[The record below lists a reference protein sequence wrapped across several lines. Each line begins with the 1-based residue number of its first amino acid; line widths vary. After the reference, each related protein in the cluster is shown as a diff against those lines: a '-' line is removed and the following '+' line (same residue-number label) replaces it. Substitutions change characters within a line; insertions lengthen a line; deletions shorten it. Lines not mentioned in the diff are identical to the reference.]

1 MKTPFC
7 IGWIGMK
14 VKAYPAWRIALVP
27 GGLPKVSGPCEAELK
42 KLVEQEPREA
52 GYSFSTWTCA
62 ELLREL
68 MRKGFEAVSS
78 ETIRAH
84 LHALG
89 YRVRRPV
96 LSIASPDPA
105 YKQKAKRLKKYQKQ
119 AKNGEIL
126 LYYQDEIDLNL
137 LPGIMRCWT
146 LAGVQRKVP
155 TPGVN
160 QKQYGF
166 GAVNYVSGQT
176 VHRIEERKNS
186 AGFCAFI
193 EQFMQTV
200 TQAPDYHG
208 QKIVVVVDNFI
219 IHRSRKTQAFLEN
232 YKDQLVLF
240 MLPTYSPWLN
250 LIERLW
256 KHLRRK
262 VTHNHLFAS
271 LAELVKAVC
280 SFLKTL
286 NSTPQLILSVIGATE

>member
-1 MKTPFC
+1 
-7 IGWIGMK
+7 
-14 VKAYPAWRIALVP
+14 VN
-27 GGLPKVSGPCEAELK
+27 GPCEAELK

-52 GYSFSTWTCA
+52 GYPFSTWTCA
-62 ELLREL
+62 DLLREL
-68 MRKGFEAVSS
+68 VRKGFEAVSG
-78 ETIRAH
+78 ETVRAH

-96 LSIASPDPA
+96 LSIASPDPE
-105 YKQKAKRLKKYQKQ
+105 YQQKVKKLEKYQKQ
-119 AKNGEIL
+119 AKTGEIL

-146 LAGVQRKVP
+146 LQGIQRKVL

-166 GAVNYVSGQT
+166 GAVNYVSGQI

-186 AGFCAFI
+186 VGFCAFI

-200 TQAPDYHG
+200 TQAPAYHG
-208 QKIVVVVDNFI
+208 QKIVLVVDNFV
-219 IHRSRKTQAFLEN
+219 IHRSQKTQQFLEK
-232 YKDQLVLF
+232 YADQLLLF
-240 MLPTYSPWLN
+240 RLPTYSPWLN

-271 LAELVKAVC
+271 IAELVKAVC
-280 SFLKTL
+280 LFLDTL
-286 NSTPQLILSVIGATE
+286 NATPQLILSVIGAPE

>member
-1 MKTPFC
+1 MKTLFY
-7 IGWIGMK
+7 IGWIATK
-14 VKAYPAWRIALVP
+14 VKVYPAWRIALVL
-27 GGLPKVSGPCEAELK
+27 GVLPKVNGQCEAELK

-62 ELLREL
+62 DLLREL
-68 MRKGFEAVSS
+68 IRKGFEAVSS

-96 LSIASPDPA
+96 LSIASPDPD
-105 YKQKAKRLKKYQKQ
+105 YQQKVKKLEKYQKQ

-137 LPGIMRCWT
+137 LPGILRCWA
-146 LAGVQRKVP
+146 LQGVQRKVP

-160 QKQYGF
+160 QKCYGF

-176 VHRIEERKNS
+176 LHRIEERKNS
-186 AGFCAFI
+186 VGFCAFI

-200 TQAPDYHG
+200 TQVPEYHG
-208 QKIVVVVDNFI
+208 QKIVLVVDNFI
-219 IHRSRKTQAFLEN
+219 IHRSRKTQEFLKK
-232 YKDQLVLF
+232 YKGQLLLF

-271 LAELVKAVC
+271 IAALVKAVC
-280 SFLKTL
+280 SFLDTL
-286 NSTPQLILSVIGATE
+286 NVTPQLTLSVIGATE

>member
-1 MKTPFC
+1 
-7 IGWIGMK
+7 MK
-14 VKAYPAWRIALVP
+14 VKAYPAWRIALGLGV
-27 GGLPKVSGPCEAELK
+27 LPKVTGPCETELQ

-62 ELLREL
+62 DLLREL
-68 MRKGFEAVSS
+68 IRKGFAAVSS
-78 ETIRAH
+78 ETIRTH
-84 LHALG
+84 LHTLG
-89 YRVRRPV
+89 YHVRRPV
-96 LSIASPDPA
+96 LSIASPDPE
-105 YKQKAKRLKKYQKQ
+105 YKQKAKKLKTYQKQ

-146 LAGVQRKVP
+146 LEGVQRKVP
-155 TPGVN
+155 TPGQN

-176 VHRIEERKNS
+176 IHRIEERKNS
-186 AGFCAFI
+186 VGFCAFI
-193 EQFMQTV
+193 EQFMQNV

-208 QKIVVVVDNFI
+208 QKIVVAVDNFI
-219 IHRSRKTQAFLEN
+219 IHRSRKTQEFLER
-232 YKDQLVLF
+232 YKEQLVLF

-280 SFLKTL
+280 SFLEAL
-286 NSTPQLILSVIGATE
+286 NATPQLTLSVIGATE

>member
-1 MKTPFC
+1 M
-7 IGWIGMK
+7 
-14 VKAYPAWRIALVP
+14 
-27 GGLPKVSGPCEAELK
+27 GGLPKVNDQCEAELK
-42 KLVEQEPREA
+42 KLVEQEPRQA

-62 ELLREL
+62 DLLQELI
-68 MRKGFEAVSS
+68 RKGFEAVSN

-84 LHALG
+84 LHDLG

-96 LSIASPDPA
+96 LSIASPDPE
-105 YKQKAKRLKKYQKQ
+105 YKQKVKKLKRYQKQ

-146 LAGVQRKVP
+146 LEGVQRKIP

-166 GAVNYVSGQT
+166 GAVDYVSGQT

-186 AGFCAFI
+186 VGFCAFI
-193 EQFMQTV
+193 QQFMQTV
-200 TQAPDYHG
+200 THAPEYHG
-208 QKIVVVVDNFI
+208 QKIVLVVDNFI
-219 IHRSRKTQAFLEN
+219 IHHSRKTQEFLEK
-232 YKDQLVLF
+232 YADQLLLF

-256 KHLRRK
+256 KHMRRK
-262 VTHNHLFAS
+262 VTHNHLFESIAD
-271 LAELVKAVC
+271 LVKAVC
-280 SFLKTL
+280 SFLEAL
-286 NSTPQLILSVIGATE
+286 NATPQLVLSVIGATD

>member
-1 MKTPFC
+1 MN
-7 IGWIGMK
+7 GQ
-14 VKAYPAWRIALVP
+14 
-27 GGLPKVSGPCEAELK
+27 CEAELK

-52 GYSFSTWTCA
+52 GYLFSTWTCA
-62 ELLREL
+62 DLLREVI
-68 MRKGFEAVSS
+68 RKGYEAVSG

-84 LHALG
+84 LHTLG

-96 LSIASPDPA
+96 LSIASPDPD
-105 YKQKAKRLKKYQKQ
+105 YQQKVKKLEKYQKQ
-119 AKNGEIL
+119 AKNSEIL

-137 LPGIMRCWT
+137 LPGILRCWT
-146 LAGVQRKVP
+146 LHGVQRKVP

-160 QKQYGF
+160 QKCYGF

-176 VHRIEERKNS
+176 VHRIEEHKNS

-193 EQFMQTV
+193 EQFMPTV

-208 QKIVVVVDNFI
+208 QKIVLVVDNFI
-219 IHRSRKTQAFLEN
+219 IHHSRKTQEFLEK
-232 YKDQLVLF
+232 YADQLLLC

-256 KHLRRK
+256 KQLRRK

-271 LAELVKAVC
+271 IADLVKAVC
-280 SFLKTL
+280 SFLDAL
-286 NSTPQLILSVIGATE
+286 NATPQLTLSVIGATE

>member
-1 MKTPFC
+1 MKTPFY
-7 IGWIGMK
+7 IGWIGTK

-27 GGLPKVSGPCEAELK
+27 GVLPKVTGRCEAELK
-42 KLVEQEPREA
+42 KLVEQEPRKA

-62 ELLREL
+62 DLLQAL
-68 MRKGFEAVSS
+68 IRKGFEAVSR
-78 ETIRAH
+78 ETIRVH

-96 LSIASPDPA
+96 LSIASPDPE
-105 YKQKAKRLKKYQKQ
+105 YKKKAKQLKRYQKQ
-119 AKNGEIL
+119 AKNGDLL
-126 LYYQDEIDLNL
+126 LYYQDEVDLNL
-137 LPGIMRCWT
+137 LPGILRCWT
-146 LAGVQRKVP
+146 QEGVQRKVP

-186 AGFCAFI
+186 VGFCAFI

-200 TQAPDYHG
+200 TQAPEYHG
-208 QKIVVVVDNFI
+208 QKIVVVLDNFI
-219 IHRSRKTQAFLEN
+219 IHRSRKTLEFLER

-256 KHLRRK
+256 KHLRHK
-262 VTHNHLFAS
+262 ITHNHLFAS
-271 LAELVKAVC
+271 LTDLVKTVG
-280 SFLKTL
+280 SFLKAL
-286 NSTPQLILSVIGATE
+286 NATPQLTLSVIGATE

>member
-1 MKTPFC
+1 MKTPFY
-7 IGWIGMK
+7 IGWIAMK
-14 VKAYPAWRIALVP
+14 VKAYPAWRTALVL
-27 GGLPKVSGPCEAELK
+27 GVLPKVTGPCETELQ

-52 GYSFSTWTCA
+52 DYSFSTWTCA
-62 ELLREL
+62 DLLREL
-68 MRKGFEAVSS
+68 IRKGFAAVST

-84 LHALG
+84 LHTLG

-96 LSIASPDPA
+96 LSIASPDPE
-105 YKQKAKRLKKYQKQ
+105 YKKKAKKLKKYQKQ

-146 LAGVQRKVP
+146 LEGVQRKVP
-155 TPGVN
+155 TPGQN

-166 GAVNYVSGQT
+166 GAVNYISGQT

-186 AGFCAFI
+186 VGFCAFI

-219 IHRSRKTQAFLEN
+219 IHRSRKTQDFLDK

-280 SFLKTL
+280 SFLEAL
-286 NSTPQLILSVIGATE
+286 NATPQLTLSVIGATE

>member
-1 MKTPFC
+1 MKTPFY

-14 VKAYPAWRIALVP
+14 AKVYPVWRIALVP
-27 GGLPKVSGPCEAELK
+27 GGLPKVTGRCEGELQ
-42 KLVEQEPREA
+42 KLVEQEPRKA

-62 ELLREL
+62 DLLHELV
-68 MRKGFEAVSS
+68 RKGFEAVSS
-78 ETIRAH
+78 ETIRVH

-96 LSIASPDPA
+96 LSIASPDPE
-105 YKQKAKRLKKYQKQ
+105 YKQKVKKLAKYQKQ
-119 AKNGEIL
+119 AKPGEIL

-146 LAGVQRKVP
+146 LEGVQRKVP

-186 AGFCAFI
+186 VGFCAFI
-193 EQFMQTV
+193 EQFMHTV

-208 QKIVVVVDNFI
+208 QKIVIVVDNFI
-219 IHRSRKTQAFLEN
+219 IHRSRKTQAFLEK

-240 MLPTYSPWLN
+240 LLPTYSPWLN

-271 LAELVKAVC
+271 LADLVKAVC
-280 SFLKTL
+280 SFLETL
-286 NSTPQLILSVIGATE
+286 NTTPQLTLSVIGATE

>member
-1 MKTPFC
+1 MN
-7 IGWIGMK
+7 
-14 VKAYPAWRIALVP
+14 VKAYPAWRIALVL
-27 GGLPKVSGPCEAELK
+27 GDLPKVTGRCETELQ

-62 ELLREL
+62 DLLREL
-68 MRKGFEAVSS
+68 IRKGFEAVSS
-78 ETIRAH
+78 ETIRVH

-96 LSIASPDPA
+96 LSIASPDPE
-105 YKQKAKRLKKYQKQ
+105 YKSKAKKLERYQKQ
-119 AKNGEIL
+119 AKNGELL
-126 LYYQDEIDLNL
+126 LYYQDKIDLNL

-146 LAGVQRKVP
+146 MEGVQRKVA
-155 TPGVN
+155 TPGAN

-166 GAVNYVSGQT
+166 GAVNYVSGQML
-176 VHRIEERKNS
+176 HRIEERKNS
-186 AGFCAFI
+186 VGFCAFL

-208 QKIVVVVDNFI
+208 QKIVLVVDNFI
-219 IHRSRKTQAFLEN
+219 IHRSHKTQAFLEN
-232 YKDQLVLF
+232 YKDQLLLF

-271 LAELVKAVC
+271 LADLVKAVC
-280 SFLKTL
+280 SFLDAL
-286 NSTPQLILSVIGATE
+286 NKTPQLTLSVIGATE

>member
-7 IGWIGMK
+7 IGWIDTK
-14 VKAYPAWRIALVP
+14 VKVCLAWRIALVP
-27 GGLPKVSGPCEAELK
+27 GVLLKVTGPCKAELQ

-62 ELLREL
+62 DLLREL
-68 MRKGFEAVSS
+68 VKKGFEAVSG
-78 ETIRAH
+78 ETIRVH

-96 LSIASPDPA
+96 LSIASPDPE
-105 YKQKAKRLKKYQKQ
+105 YQQKAKKLERHQKQ

-146 LAGVQRKVP
+146 LEGVQRKVP
-155 TPGVN
+155 TPGQN

-193 EQFMQTV
+193 EQFMHTV

-208 QKIVVVVDNFI
+208 QKIVLVVDNFI
-219 IHRSRKTQAFLEN
+219 IHRSRKTQAFLEK
-232 YKDQLVLF
+232 YKDQLLLF

-262 VTHNHLFAS
+262 VTHNHLFACI
-271 LAELVKAVC
+271 ADLVKAVC
-280 SFLKTL
+280 SFLETL
-286 NSTPQLILSVIGATE
+286 NATPQFTLSVIGATE

>member
-1 MKTPFC
+1 
-7 IGWIGMK
+7 
-14 VKAYPAWRIALVP
+14 VN
-27 GGLPKVSGPCEAELK
+27 GGCEAELK
-42 KLVEQEPREA
+42 KLVEQEPRKA

-62 ELLREL
+62 DLLSELVK
-68 MRKGFEAVSS
+68 KGFEAVSS
-78 ETIRAH
+78 ETIRVH

-105 YKQKAKRLKKYQKQ
+105 YKQKAKKLKRYQKQ

-146 LAGVQRKVP
+146 VQGVQRKVP
-155 TPGVN
+155 TPGAN

-176 VHRIEERKNS
+176 LHRIEERKNS

-200 TQAPDYHG
+200 TRAPDYQG
-208 QKIVVVVDNFI
+208 EKIVLVVDNFI
-219 IHRSRKTQAFLEN
+219 IHHSRKTQEFLEK
-232 YKDQLVLF
+232 YADQLLLF

-250 LIERLW
+250 LIELLW

-262 VTHNHLFAS
+262 VTHNHLFTS
-271 LAELVKAVC
+271 IAELVKAVC
-280 SFLKTL
+280 SFLDTL
-286 NSTPQLILSVIGATE
+286 NATPHLILSVIGATE

>member
-1 MKTPFC
+1 MKTPFY

-14 VKAYPAWRIALVP
+14 VKAYPAWRIALVL
-27 GGLPKVSGPCEAELK
+27 GVLPKVTGPCETELQ

-62 ELLREL
+62 DLLQELI
-68 MRKGFEAVSS
+68 RKGFEAVSS
-78 ETIRAH
+78 ETIRTH
-84 LHALG
+84 LHTLG

-96 LSIASPDPA
+96 LSIASPDPE
-105 YKQKAKRLKKYQKQ
+105 YKQKAKKLNKYQKQ
-119 AKNGEIL
+119 AKHGDIL

-146 LAGVQRKVP
+146 LEGVQRKVP
-155 TPGVN
+155 TPGQN

-186 AGFCAFI
+186 VGFCAFV

-200 TQAPDYHG
+200 VEAPDYHG
-208 QKIVVVVDNFI
+208 QKIVLVVDNFI
-219 IHRSRKTQAFLEN
+219 IHRSRKTQEFLEK
-232 YKDQLVLF
+232 YKDQLLLF

-280 SFLKTL
+280 SFLEAL
-286 NSTPQLILSVIGATE
+286 NATPHLTLSVIGATE

>member
-1 MKTPFC
+1 MKTPFY
-7 IGWIGMK
+7 IGWIDMK
-14 VKAYPAWRIALVP
+14 VKVCPAWRIALVL
-27 GGLPKVSGPCEAELK
+27 GVLPKVNDQCETELQ

-62 ELLREL
+62 DLLREL
-68 MRKGFEAVSS
+68 IRKGFEAVSY

-84 LHALG
+84 LRALG

-96 LSIASPDPA
+96 LSIASPDPE
-105 YKQKAKRLKKYQKQ
+105 YPQKVKKLKKYQKQ

-126 LYYQDEIDLNL
+126 LYYQDEIDLDL
-137 LPGIMRCWT
+137 LPGILRCWT
-146 LAGVQRKVP
+146 LKGAQRKVP
-155 TPGVN
+155 TPGAN

-186 AGFCAFI
+186 VGFCAFI

-208 QKIVVVVDNFI
+208 QKIVLVVDNFI
-219 IHRSRKTQAFLEN
+219 IHRSRKTQAFLEK
-232 YKDQLVLF
+232 YKDQLLLF

-271 LAELVKAVC
+271 IAELVQAVC
-280 SFLKTL
+280 SFLEAL
-286 NSTPQLILSVIGATE
+286 NATPQLTLSVIGATE

>member
-1 MKTPFC
+1 M
-7 IGWIGMK
+7 G
-14 VKAYPAWRIALVP
+14 V
-27 GGLPKVSGPCEAELK
+27 LPKVTGRCESELR

-62 ELLREL
+62 DLLREL
-68 MRKGFEAVSS
+68 IRKGFEAVSR

-84 LHALG
+84 LHTLG

-96 LSIASPDPA
+96 LSIASPDPE
-105 YKQKAKRLKKYQKQ
+105 YKQKAKKLERYQKQ
-119 AKNGEIL
+119 AEKGDIL
-126 LYYQDEIDLNL
+126 LFYQDEIDLNL

-146 LAGVQRKVP
+146 LQGVQRKVP

-160 QKQYGF
+160 QKRYGF

-176 VHRIEERKNS
+176 IHRIEERKNS
-186 AGFCAFI
+186 VGFCAFI

-208 QKIVVVVDNFI
+208 QKIVLVVDNFI
-219 IHRSRKTQAFLEN
+219 IHRSRKTQEFLEK
-232 YKDQLVLF
+232 YKDQLLLF

-262 VTHNHLFAS
+262 VTHNHLFTS
-271 LAELVKAVC
+271 IEELVKTVC
-280 SFLKTL
+280 SFLETL
-286 NSTPQLILSVIGATE
+286 NATPQLTLSVIGATE

>member
-1 MKTPFC
+1 
-7 IGWIGMK
+7 MK
-14 VKAYPAWRIALVP
+14 VKAYPAWRIALVV
-27 GGLPKVSGPCEAELK
+27 GVLPKVTGRCEAELQ
-42 KLVEQEPREA
+42 KLVEQEPRET

-62 ELLREL
+62 DLLHELI
-68 MRKGFEAVSS
+68 RKGFAAVSR
-78 ETIRAH
+78 ETIRVH
-84 LHALG
+84 LQALG

-96 LSIASPDPA
+96 LSIASPDPE
-105 YKQKAKRLKKYQKQ
+105 YKQKAKKLKKYQKQ

-137 LPGIMRCWT
+137 LPGILRCWT
-146 LAGVQRKVP
+146 LEGVQRKVP
-155 TPGVN
+155 TPGQN

-176 VHRIEERKNS
+176 VQRMEERKNS
-186 AGFCAFI
+186 ASFCAFI

-200 TQAPDYHG
+200 TQAPDYHD
-208 QKIVVVVDNFI
+208 QKIVLVVDNFS
-219 IHRSRKTQAFLEN
+219 IHRSRKTQDFLQK

-280 SFLKTL
+280 SFLEAL
-286 NSTPQLILSVIGATE
+286 NATPQLTLSVIGATE

>member
-7 IGWIGMK
+7 IGWIATK
-14 VKAYPAWRIALVP
+14 VKVYPAWRIALDLGV
-27 GGLPKVSGPCEAELK
+27 LPKVNGGCEAELK
-42 KLVEQEPREA
+42 KLVEQEPRQA

-62 ELLREL
+62 DLLREL
-68 MRKGFEAVSS
+68 IRKGFEAVSS

-84 LHALG
+84 LHDLG

-96 LSIASPDPA
+96 LSIASPDPE
-105 YKQKAKRLKKYQKQ
+105 YKQKVKKLKRYQKQ

-146 LAGVQRKVP
+146 LEGVQRKIP

-166 GAVNYVSGQT
+166 GAVDYVSGQT
-176 VHRIEERKNS
+176 LHRIEERKNS
-186 AGFCAFI
+186 VGFCAFI
-193 EQFMQTV
+193 EQFLQTV
-200 TQAPDYHG
+200 THAPEYHG
-208 QKIVVVVDNFI
+208 QKIVLVVDNFI
-219 IHRSRKTQAFLEN
+219 IHHSRKTQEFLEK
-232 YKDQLVLF
+232 YADQLLLF

-256 KHLRRK
+256 KHVRRK
-262 VTHNHLFAS
+262 VTHNHLFESIAD
-271 LAELVKAVC
+271 LVKAVC
-280 SFLKTL
+280 SFLEAL
-286 NSTPQLILSVIGATE
+286 NATPQLILSVIGATE

>member
-1 MKTPFC
+1 MKTPFY
-7 IGWIGMK
+7 IGWIGTK
-14 VKAYPAWRIALVP
+14 VKAYPAWRIALAP
-27 GGLPKVSGPCEAELK
+27 GVLPKVTGRCDAELK
-42 KLVEQEPREA
+42 KLVEQEPRKA

-62 ELLREL
+62 DLLQAL
-68 MRKGFEAVSS
+68 IRKGFEAVSR
-78 ETIRAH
+78 ETIRTH

-96 LSIASPDPA
+96 LSIASPDPE
-105 YKQKAKRLKKYQKQ
+105 YKKKAKQLKRYQKQ
-119 AKNGEIL
+119 AKNGDLL
-126 LYYQDEIDLNL
+126 LYYQDEVDLNL
-137 LPGIMRCWT
+137 LPGILRCWT
-146 LAGVQRKVP
+146 QEGVQRKVP

-186 AGFCAFI
+186 VGFCAFI

-200 TQAPDYHG
+200 TQASEYHG
-208 QKIVVVVDNFI
+208 QKIVVVLDNFI
-219 IHRSRKTQAFLEN
+219 IHRSRKTLEFLER

-271 LAELVKAVC
+271 LTDLVKAVC
-280 SFLKTL
+280 SFLQAL
-286 NSTPQLILSVIGATE
+286 NATPQLTLSVIGATE